1 MQTENKS
8 GLENLEKTLKSAE
21 KTINRI
27 YMFTKLLI
35 AILNFLKYVVIWT
48 SVSFFIYMCVLPIL
62 FIWTG
67 DYIHLKI
74 LGTIIFGILAL
85 TFFGWGI
92 FKTIECFKFS
102 KENKKSNEERLDES
116 LKKSSESWTDVL
128 KRQEAII
135 SNTTDTTLQMV
146 HLKNIISNLLNNTHD
161 KKI

>member
-8 GLENLEKTLKSAE
+8 EFSKHAETLKKIDKSI
-21 KTINRI
+21 KRI
-27 YMFTKLLI
+27 YMFSKFLI

-74 LGTIIFGILAL
+74 SGTIIFGILAL

-102 KENKKSNEERLDES
+102 KEN
-116 LKKSSESWTDVL
+116 
-128 KRQEAII
+128 
-135 SNTTDTTLQMV
+135 
-146 HLKNIISNLLNNTHD
+146 NN
-161 KKI
+161 